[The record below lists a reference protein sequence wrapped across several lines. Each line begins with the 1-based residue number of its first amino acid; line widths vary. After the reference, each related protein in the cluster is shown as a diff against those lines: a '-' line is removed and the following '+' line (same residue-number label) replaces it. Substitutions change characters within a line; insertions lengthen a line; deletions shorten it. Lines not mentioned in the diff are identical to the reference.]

1 MFYCFQM
8 QQQQYFEENFDDLTL
23 GEETKMDI
31 QEEVPLGIS
40 TSSAAQQRNQPRP
53 LLQQIEDQDAYI
65 RELSLHLDPAII
77 TSEQQA
83 QLATEAIKKA
93 FLTVGY
99 LVAEC
104 DTADQRR
111 ETADAFNQA
120 AAQYAK
126 TALACQQQ
134 LEQIDGRFY
143 EIYDKMMH
151 LTFKGMDIQQQLFTN
166 QLAAWAMAHC
176 HQVAGLN
183 RPLGDVR
190 QDLPPTYHDFHI
202 PQPPP
207 EVAQEFKPYLPQHAS
222 ASKQRRHNIYRL
234 LQPPVM

>member
-1 MFYCFQM
+1 M

-40 TSSAAQQRNQPRP
+40 TSSAAQQRNQPRT

-65 RELSLHLDPAII
+65 RELSLHLDPDII

-111 ETADAFNQA
+111 ETADAFHQA

-143 EIYDKMMH
+143 DMYDEMMR
-151 LTFKGMDIQQQLFTN
+151 LI
-166 QLAAWAMAHC
+166 
-176 HQVAGLN
+176 
-183 RPLGDVR
+183 
-190 QDLPPTYHDFHI
+190 
-202 PQPPP
+202 
-207 EVAQEFKPYLPQHAS
+207 
-222 ASKQRRHNIYRL
+222 RHSREWISNSNSSLIN
-234 LQPPVM
+234 